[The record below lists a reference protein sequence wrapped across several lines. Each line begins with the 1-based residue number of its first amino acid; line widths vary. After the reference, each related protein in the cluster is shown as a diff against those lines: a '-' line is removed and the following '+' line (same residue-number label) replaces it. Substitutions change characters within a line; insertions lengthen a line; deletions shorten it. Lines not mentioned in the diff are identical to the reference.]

1 MNMQAMMQQAQ
12 KLQRD
17 MLKAK
22 DEVEGKTF
30 TSKQSLVEVVMKG
43 NKEVLSV
50 KIEAE
55 NLDKE
60 DIEMLEDMIVLAVNE
75 NIKQIDKEMEN
86 KLGKFGGMAG
96 MNYPD
101 SLKVLIDSFK
111 KLPSIGEKTAE
122 RLSFAVMNM
131 SEEDINSFSKA
142 IVDVKLKIKKCSICG
157 NITENEICDIC
168 SDSSRDSD
176 IICVVEDSKNIISLE
191 KMGSYRGKYHVLN
204 GLISP
209 MDGKGPD
216 DIMLD
221 SLLQR
226 IKKENIKEIIIA
238 VSPTLEGETTSLYI
252 SKLLEPFK
260 ITVSKIAYGIPI
272 GADMEYL
279 DPMTLSM
286 AMSNRNKIS

>member
-1 MNMQAMMQQAQ
+1 
-12 KLQRD
+12 
-17 MLKAK
+17 
-22 DEVEGKTF
+22 
-30 TSKQSLVEVVMKG
+30 
-43 NKEVLSV
+43 
-50 KIEAE
+50 
-55 NLDKE
+55 
-60 DIEMLEDMIVLAVNE
+60 
-75 NIKQIDKEMEN
+75 
-86 KLGKFGGMAG
+86 

-101 SLKVLIDSFK
+101 SLKLLIDSFK

>member
-1 MNMQAMMQQAQ
+1 
-12 KLQRD
+12 
-17 MLKAK
+17 
-22 DEVEGKTF
+22 
-30 TSKQSLVEVVMKG
+30 
-43 NKEVLSV
+43 
-50 KIEAE
+50 
-55 NLDKE
+55 
-60 DIEMLEDMIVLAVNE
+60 
-75 NIKQIDKEMEN
+75 
-86 KLGKFGGMAG
+86 
-96 MNYPD
+96 
-101 SLKVLIDSFK
+101 
-111 KLPSIGEKTAE
+111 
-122 RLSFAVMNM
+122 MNM

-260 ITVSKIAYGIPI
+260 ITVSKIAYGIQI

>member
-1 MNMQAMMQQAQ
+1 
-12 KLQRD
+12 
-17 MLKAK
+17 
-22 DEVEGKTF
+22 
-30 TSKQSLVEVVMKG
+30 
-43 NKEVLSV
+43 
-50 KIEAE
+50 
-55 NLDKE
+55 
-60 DIEMLEDMIVLAVNE
+60 
-75 NIKQIDKEMEN
+75 
-86 KLGKFGGMAG
+86 
-96 MNYPD
+96 
-101 SLKVLIDSFK
+101 
-111 KLPSIGEKTAE
+111 
-122 RLSFAVMNM
+122 MNM

-209 MDGKGPD
+209 MEGKGPD

>member
-1 MNMQAMMQQAQ
+1 
-12 KLQRD
+12 
-17 MLKAK
+17 
-22 DEVEGKTF
+22 
-30 TSKQSLVEVVMKG
+30 
-43 NKEVLSV
+43 
-50 KIEAE
+50 
-55 NLDKE
+55 
-60 DIEMLEDMIVLAVNE
+60 
-75 NIKQIDKEMEN
+75 
-86 KLGKFGGMAG
+86 

-209 MDGKGPD
+209 MDRKGPD

>member
-1 MNMQAMMQQAQ
+1 
-12 KLQRD
+12 
-17 MLKAK
+17 
-22 DEVEGKTF
+22 
-30 TSKQSLVEVVMKG
+30 
-43 NKEVLSV
+43 
-50 KIEAE
+50 
-55 NLDKE
+55 
-60 DIEMLEDMIVLAVNE
+60 
-75 NIKQIDKEMEN
+75 
-86 KLGKFGGMAG
+86 

-157 NITENEICDIC
+157 NITETEICDIC

>member
-1 MNMQAMMQQAQ
+1 
-12 KLQRD
+12 
-17 MLKAK
+17 
-22 DEVEGKTF
+22 
-30 TSKQSLVEVVMKG
+30 
-43 NKEVLSV
+43 
-50 KIEAE
+50 
-55 NLDKE
+55 
-60 DIEMLEDMIVLAVNE
+60 
-75 NIKQIDKEMEN
+75 
-86 KLGKFGGMAG
+86 

-142 IVDVKLKIKKCSICG
+142 IIDVKLKIKKCSICD

>member
-1 MNMQAMMQQAQ
+1 
-12 KLQRD
+12 
-17 MLKAK
+17 
-22 DEVEGKTF
+22 
-30 TSKQSLVEVVMKG
+30 
-43 NKEVLSV
+43 
-50 KIEAE
+50 
-55 NLDKE
+55 
-60 DIEMLEDMIVLAVNE
+60 
-75 NIKQIDKEMEN
+75 
-86 KLGKFGGMAG
+86 

-131 SEEDINSFSKA
+131 SEEDIISFSKA

>member
-1 MNMQAMMQQAQ
+1 
-12 KLQRD
+12 
-17 MLKAK
+17 
-22 DEVEGKTF
+22 
-30 TSKQSLVEVVMKG
+30 
-43 NKEVLSV
+43 
-50 KIEAE
+50 
-55 NLDKE
+55 
-60 DIEMLEDMIVLAVNE
+60 
-75 NIKQIDKEMEN
+75 
-86 KLGKFGGMAG
+86 

>member
-1 MNMQAMMQQAQ
+1 
-12 KLQRD
+12 
-17 MLKAK
+17 
-22 DEVEGKTF
+22 
-30 TSKQSLVEVVMKG
+30 
-43 NKEVLSV
+43 
-50 KIEAE
+50 
-55 NLDKE
+55 
-60 DIEMLEDMIVLAVNE
+60 
-75 NIKQIDKEMEN
+75 
-86 KLGKFGGMAG
+86 

-131 SEEDINSFSKA
+131 SEEDINLFSKA

>member
-1 MNMQAMMQQAQ
+1 
-12 KLQRD
+12 
-17 MLKAK
+17 
-22 DEVEGKTF
+22 
-30 TSKQSLVEVVMKG
+30 
-43 NKEVLSV
+43 
-50 KIEAE
+50 
-55 NLDKE
+55 
-60 DIEMLEDMIVLAVNE
+60 
-75 NIKQIDKEMEN
+75 
-86 KLGKFGGMAG
+86 

-272 GADMEYL
+272 GAYMEYL

>member
-1 MNMQAMMQQAQ
+1 
-12 KLQRD
+12 
-17 MLKAK
+17 
-22 DEVEGKTF
+22 
-30 TSKQSLVEVVMKG
+30 
-43 NKEVLSV
+43 
-50 KIEAE
+50 
-55 NLDKE
+55 
-60 DIEMLEDMIVLAVNE
+60 
-75 NIKQIDKEMEN
+75 
-86 KLGKFGGMAG
+86 
-96 MNYPD
+96 
-101 SLKVLIDSFK
+101 
-111 KLPSIGEKTAE
+111 
-122 RLSFAVMNM
+122 M